1 MPLSYVFYSEAFFLC
16 QCYNV
21 PLFNVYL
28 CDLSPRFKYAKM
40 DLKFNLVNL
49 CIHLL
54 NDFAEDSL
62 KIRKIFST
70 DFIQFPRFTDHE

>member
-1 MPLSYVFYSEAFFLC
+1 MFSTLRLFLC
-16 QCYNV
+16 KCYNV
-21 PLFNVYL
+21 ALFHVYL

-70 DFIQFPRFTDHE
+70 DFIQFSRFTDHEQSF